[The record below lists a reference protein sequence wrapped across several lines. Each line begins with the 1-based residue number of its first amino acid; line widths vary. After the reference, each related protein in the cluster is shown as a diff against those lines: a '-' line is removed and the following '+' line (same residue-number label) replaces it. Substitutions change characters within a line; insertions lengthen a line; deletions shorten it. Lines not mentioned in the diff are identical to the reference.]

1 MPALGRVCA
10 LLRGFS
16 GDGVPAPRLEFRA
29 LLAALWAEI
38 GPADFDAGKS
48 GVSFVGSRRAHI
60 SPQCGLN
67 GVFDMCHLRV
77 FRVVYVSFCQ
87 LHTRFSSK
95 QRSFEMCHFSLI
107 RLIVRVSRIF
117 SFTASI
123 CSILLL

>member
-1 MPALGRVCA
+1 MECQHPGSDF
-10 LLRGFS
+10 G
-16 GDGVPAPRLEFRA
+16 A
-29 LLAALWAEI
+29 LLAAFWAEI
-38 GPADFDAGKS
+38 GTADFDAGKS

-67 GVFDMCHLRV
+67 RVFDMCHFRV

-87 LHTRFSSK
+87 LHTHFSSK
-95 QRSFEMCHFSLI
+95 QRSFGMCHFSLF

-117 SFTASI
+117 SFTAST